1 MVRKSVIR
9 NVVYK
14 GCVLLF
20 PKVYSTISWSVC
32 LILFVVFDPFL
43 PCLAVVMDMM
53 EMKLDQ
59 QLAVIQQQQAVAGK
73 QGDGVMA

>member
-1 MVRKSVIR
+1 MGQHILSP
-9 NVVYK
+9 
-14 GCVLLF
+14 LSL
-20 PKVYSTISWSVC
+20 SVC
-32 LILFVVFDPFL
+32 VCNSVFG
-43 PCLAVVMDMM
+43 LAVVMDMM